1 MRKNDENEQAK
12 AGEVFAMTT
21 ESADSPLPPSSRPA
35 RALRRVRISTPRQAR
50 QIVEA
55 LNVCRSRDV
64 FAGADS
70 IESFLLIE
78 FRCLRDVRGVIGV
91 RLRGSDPDSYRSLHA
106 CSELNFSD
114 TGGQFF

>member
-1 MRKNDENEQAK
+1 ENEQAK

-55 LNVCRSRDV
+55 LVNDLCL
-64 FAGADS
+64 ADQQTYQMAATKLKAMAQATQVLMT
-70 IESFLLIE
+70 IWEKEDLLLKYQQLKKKVEQI
-78 FRCLRDVRGVIGV
+78 RVA
-91 RLRGSDPDSYRSLHA
+91 P
-106 CSELNFSD
+106 
-114 TGGQFF
+114 TGPTFPPRMH